1 MIDDRLGN
9 GDARLPRV
17 HCLLFNRAVRLLLR
31 QSAILNQQTFRAVNH
46 AHIRQLLLQLRF
58 SAQTVISRFRSTAA

>member
-1 MIDDRLGN
+1 MIDDRLGD

-31 QSAILNQQTFRAVNH
+31 HPAILNQQTLRAVNH
-46 AHIRQLLLQLRF
+46 AHIRQLLLQLP
-58 SAQTVISRFRSTAA
+58 SATTDSSRKIVA

>member
-1 MIDDRLGN
+1 MIDDRLGDGN
-9 GDARLPRV
+9 TRLPRV

-31 QSAILNQQTFRAVNH
+31 HPAILNQQTFRAVNH

>member
-46 AHIRQLLLQLRF
+46 AHIRSFFSSFAF